1 MANIYAHGVP
11 ETIIENVTLST
22 HNWGDP
28 ASWVNGTEDSTFEIS
43 PESGELMVLRECL
56 IKFSSGMKFDS
67 SNALVIEA
75 KIETGGDPIVVPI
88 TRYNGVSDFIKR
100 ADRVEIIDLM
110 ADGGDITHPIAI
122 IRLFFAKQII
132 LWSTPGQDKLG
143 ETKFQSLVARIDNHQ
158 PFKMHD
164 NAQPEIAICR
174 YFMTRHSEADVIE

>member
-11 ETIIENVTLST
+11 ETILENVTLST
-22 HNWGDP
+22 HDWGDSS
-28 ASWVNGTEDSTFEIS
+28 SWVNGSGDSVFEIA

-56 IKFSSGMKFDS
+56 IKFSSGMKFDN

-88 TRYNGVSDFIKR
+88 TRYNGVADFIKR
-100 ADRVEIIDLM
+100 ADRADVIDLM
-110 ADGGDITHPIAI
+110 AEGGDIIHPVAI

-143 ETKFQSLVARIDNHQ
+143 ETKLQSLIARIDNNQ
-158 PFKMHD
+158 PFEMYD
-164 NAQPEIAICR
+164 GSQPEIAICR
-174 YFMTRHSEADVIE
+174 YFMTRHSEADVLD